1 MIPLSSSM
9 TDDYMIVKNNPN
21 VFHWNFEEGYDDD
34 ACETEYPRRIFN
46 AKHGTGLVLF
56 VQLFEKNFEYVCRGA
71 VQGGSIQGFTL
82 VSLSRQ
88 F

>member
-1 MIPLSSSM
+1 M

-21 VFHWNFEEGYDDD
+21 VLHWNFEDGYDSDV
-34 ACETEYPRRIFN
+34 CETEYPRRIFN

-56 VQLFEKNFEYVCRGA
+56 VQLFKKNFEYVCRGA

-82 VSLSRQ
+82 VSFSRQ